1 MYCFQRPVMAGTFGT
16 VIGDTRLQKMGVQNE
31 IISLSIATLIGF
43 CYGTIICTATDKY
56 GDSNWPT
63 YEMTS
68 R

>member
-1 MYCFQRPVMAGTFGT
+1 MAGTFGS
-16 VIGDTRLQKMGVQNE
+16 VIGDSKLQIMGVQNE
-31 IISLSIATLIGF
+31 IIGLSIATLIGF
-43 CYGTIICTATDKY
+43 CYGAIICGTTDKY